1 MNFLAHLLLADDTP
15 ASRVGNLLPDLHR
28 GRLPADLPPEV
39 LMGVRRH
46 RRVDAFT
53 DRHRAF
59 AQSVD
64 RLRPRHG
71 RYAGI
76 IADVIYDHAL
86 SINWSMHHRESL
98 PRFIHSCYQ
107 DLLAYEGPLPDEVV
121 RVHRMMATQDWLGE
135 YATLAGI
142 ERILIRMAVRLRRRF
157 NRDLDLAT
165 AVVDLEEHTDA
176 FAAEFEWVF
185 ADLLQHLELEP
196 RVSP

>member
-28 GRLPADLPPEV
+28 GRLPVDLPPDV
-39 LMGVRRH
+39 MAGVRRH

-53 DRHRAF
+53 DRHPGF

-76 IADVIYDHAL
+76 IADVLYDHAL
-86 SINWSMHHRESL
+86 SVNWPMHHREPL
-98 PRFIHSCYQ
+98 KQFIRSAYR
-107 DLLAYEGPLPDEVV
+107 DLLAYAGPLPGEVV

-142 ERILIRMAVRLRRRF
+142 ERILIRMSVRLRRRF

-176 FAAEFEWVF
+176 FAAEFEWVL
-185 ADLLQHLELEP
+185 ADLHQHLDLEP